1 MLLRRGSGLGLCLN
15 LSRSSGLNFTYSYM
29 KIAIISSSIRQGRL
43 THFVAKELEK
53 RLSKKEISASLVD
66 LGDYAFPLFE
76 HVHNTNSP
84 LKGTE
89 ELRDILRNADA
100 MLFVSPEYNGSYTAA
115 LKNMT
120 DHFSK
125 AEFSKK
131 AIGVVSVSSGA
142 MGGIRGA
149 LHMQQ
154 LVLALFAYPIPQMM
168 LVPDVQDKFNETGEL
183 TDEAFAKKLDAYLK
197 DYLWFASAIAD
208 KKAKELAEA

>member
-1 MLLRRGSGLGLCLN
+1 MCLPAI
-15 LSRSSGLNFTYSYM
+15 LNFIDTYM
-29 KIAIISSSIRQGRL
+29 NIAIISSSIRQGRL
-43 THFVAKELEK
+43 THQVAMELK
-53 RLSKKEISASLVD
+53 NRLQKKEVNSSLVD
-66 LGDYAFPLFE
+66 LGNYAFPLFDK
-76 HVHNTNSP
+76 VFDKASP

-89 ELRDILRNADA
+89 ELRQTLQEADA
-100 MLFVSPEYNGSYTAA
+100 MLFVSPEYNGSYTSA

-142 MGGIRGA
+142 MGGMRAA

-168 LVPDVQDKFNETGEL
+168 LVPDVQDKFNAEGQL
-183 TDEAFAKKLDAYLK
+183 TDGVFAKKMDHYLQ

-208 KKAKELAEA
+208 KKARELTKA

>member
-1 MLLRRGSGLGLCLN
+1 
-15 LSRSSGLNFTYSYM
+15 
-29 KIAIISSSIRQGRL
+29 
-43 THFVAKELEK
+43 
-53 RLSKKEISASLVD
+53 
-66 LGDYAFPLFE
+66 
-76 HVHNTNSP
+76 
-84 LKGTE
+84 
-89 ELRDILRNADA
+89 

-168 LVPDVQDKFNETGEL
+168 LVPDVQDKFNAEGEL

-197 DYLWFASAIAD
+197 DYLWFAGAIAD
-208 KKAKELAEA
+208 KKAKELAQA

>member
-1 MLLRRGSGLGLCLN
+1 
-15 LSRSSGLNFTYSYM
+15 M
-29 KIAIISSSIRQGRL
+29 KITIISSSIRQGRL

-53 RLSKKEISASLVD
+53 RLAEKKIYVELVD

-76 HVHNTNSP
+76 HVHNADSP

-89 ELRDILRNADA
+89 ELRKSLHQADA

-142 MGGIRGA
+142 MGGIRAA

-154 LVLALFAYPIPQMM
+154 LVLALFAYPIPQML
-168 LVPDVQDKFNETGEL
+168 LVPDVQDKFNAAGEF
-183 TDEAFAKKLDAYLK
+183 TDEAFTKKIDAYIK
-197 DYLWFASAIAD
+197 DYLWFAGAIAD
-208 KKAKELAEA
+208 KKARELAEA